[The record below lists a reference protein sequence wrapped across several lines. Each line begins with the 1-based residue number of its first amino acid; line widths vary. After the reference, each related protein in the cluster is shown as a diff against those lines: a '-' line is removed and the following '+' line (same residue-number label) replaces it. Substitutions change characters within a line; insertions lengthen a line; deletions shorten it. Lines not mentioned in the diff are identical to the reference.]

1 MGEEVKDTPKAATG
15 ASVESKGDDDEDE
28 EVKESKPKSTTN
40 KKETSEDDD
49 EDEEVKESKSK
60 STTNK
65 KETSEDDD
73 DEDEEEKTASTG
85 AAATGTAAAEEGKKN
100 KKPSITSKDVLNGL
114 TDDEAL
120 GKTSTFLTKRTE
132 AASKLMKMKK
142 VLGNTTEE
150 QLHKTESEL
159 KEKSKEIEEEK

>member
-1 MGEEVKDTPKAATG
+1 MGDEEVK
-15 ASVESKGDDDEDE
+15 ESKPKSTINKKETSEDDDDEDE
-28 EVKESKPKSTTN
+28 EVKESKP
-40 KKETSEDDD
+40 
-49 EDEEVKESKSK
+49 K

-85 AAATGTAAAEEGKKN
+85 AAATGTAAAAEGEKN

-120 GKTSTFLTKRTE
+120 GKTSTFLT
-132 AASKLMKMKK
+132 
-142 VLGNTTEE
+142 
-150 QLHKTESEL
+150 
-159 KEKSKEIEEEK
+159 